1 MATEEQTTQW
11 SQKDRQHNNHKRT
24 DNSKVTE
31 GQTTQWPQKDR
42 QHNGH
47 KGKGNT
53 MATEGQTTQWPQ
65 KDKVTNKSAQSALHR
80 TQNKDRTT
88 RVPIKKII
96 KQMKSDLQN
105 RLISILYCRKSHRL
119 FVVPLFLKKLNL
131 LKII

>member
-1 MATEEQTTQW
+1 MAT
-11 SQKDRQHNNHKRT
+11 K
-24 DNSKVTE
+24 
-31 GQTTQWPQKDR
+31 GQTTQRPQKHR

-47 KGKGNT
+47 KRTDNT